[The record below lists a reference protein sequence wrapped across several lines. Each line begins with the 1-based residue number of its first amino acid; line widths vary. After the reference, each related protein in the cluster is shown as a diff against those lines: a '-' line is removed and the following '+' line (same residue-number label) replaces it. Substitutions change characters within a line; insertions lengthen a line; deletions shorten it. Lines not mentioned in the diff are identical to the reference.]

1 VRDGWGSPVPG
12 DSIAT
17 ARRDGNFGGLGLQP
31 QHAAL
36 VAEVYRQYPH
46 SRLLAKAAVLIEK
59 AGGQQ

>member
-1 VRDGWGSPVPG
+1 MAGVAQYLAILSRLH
-12 DSIAT
+12 
-17 ARRDGNFGGLGLQP
+17 GGMEILAVWAYQP